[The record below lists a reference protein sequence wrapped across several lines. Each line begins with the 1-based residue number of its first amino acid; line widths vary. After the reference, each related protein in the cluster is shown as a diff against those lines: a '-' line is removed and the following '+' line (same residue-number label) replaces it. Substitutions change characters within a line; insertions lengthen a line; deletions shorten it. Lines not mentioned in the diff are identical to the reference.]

1 MLTGDNERTANAI
14 AKEAGVDEVVAG
26 ADVAIDAA
34 DVVLVKSNLL
44 DVPKAIRLSR
54 ATIRNIHENLFWA
67 FIYNVIGIPLAAGCC
82 YKLFGWSLNATFAAL
97 AMSLSSFCVVTN
109 ALRLNFANIS
119 SSHRDKKLRKH
130 ISGTI
135 LQTATKTETDAA
147 PITISDEFK
156 TVATPNNN
164 QQINNSEDTP
174 MTKTFTVEG
183 MMCSHCEAA
192 VKKTLETIPGV
203 DSAKANHKTN
213 SVEVVFTKKVPLDL
227 LKEALSK
234 EDYILKD

>member
-1 MLTGDNERTANAI
+1 
-14 AKEAGVDEVVAG
+14 
-26 ADVAIDAA
+26 
-34 DVVLVKSNLL
+34 
-44 DVPKAIRLSR
+44 
-54 ATIRNIHENLFWA
+54 
-67 FIYNVIGIPLAAGCC
+67 
-82 YKLFGWSLNATFAAL
+82 
-97 AMSLSSFCVVTN
+97 
-109 ALRLNFANIS
+109 
-119 SSHRDKKLRKH
+119 
-130 ISGTI
+130 
-135 LQTATKTETDAA
+135 
-147 PITISDEFK
+147 
-156 TVATPNNN
+156 
-164 QQINNSEDTP
+164 